1 MKIKVTSAVRLLR
14 SCAAGSAMVA
24 AATVLSLPSSAEESD
39 AKVLFKAMSDYI
51 SAQNELSFSYDANLE
66 IVTADMM
73 KVGFASS
80 GTVALVRPDKIRVTR
95 TGGFAD
101 VEMAYD
107 GTVLSVLGKKLNV
120 FTSME
125 TKGSIDD
132 LIDTL
137 RFDYGAEAPAA
148 DLLSSNPNDAM
159 MSNVTSAMDLGSGVI
174 RGQMC
179 DHLAF
184 RTREVDW
191 QIWIAQGDRPYP
203 CRFEITSKLTAMAP
217 SYRIDVSDWK
227 SGAGVAGNSFRIESG
242 SAKVVK
248 IDEFEGL
255 DEVKPM
261 LTEGAE
267 Q

>member
-1 MKIKVTSAVRLLR
+1 MNSKVTPAVNLLR
-14 SCAAGSAMVA
+14 ACAAISVMA
-24 AATVLSLPSSAEESD
+24 AVTAYALPAAAEESD
-39 AKVLFKAMSDYI
+39 AKALFKAMSDYL
-51 SAQNELSFSYDANLE
+51 SAQKELSFNYDANLE

-80 GTVALVRPDKIRVTR
+80 GTVALARPDKIRLTR

-107 GTVLSVLGKKLNV
+107 GKMLNVLGKKLNV
-120 FTSME
+120 FTSAE
-125 TKGSIDD
+125 TQGSIDE

-148 DLLSSNPNDAM
+148 DLLSSNPYEAM
-159 MSNVTSAMDLGSGVI
+159 TSNVTSAMDLGTGVI
-174 RGQMC
+174 GGQVC

-184 RTREVDW
+184 RTPEVDW

-203 CRFEITSKLTAMAP
+203 CRLEITSKLTAMAP
-217 SYRIDVSDWK
+217 SYRVDVSDWK
-227 SGAGVAGNSFRIESG
+227 SGDGIAGTSFQIESG
-242 SAKVVK
+242 TAKVVK
-248 IDEFEGL
+248 IEEFDGL
-255 DEVKPM
+255 DEMKPM
-261 LTEGAE
+261 LSEGAA

>member
-1 MKIKVTSAVRLLR
+1 MKLKVTSAVRRLR
-14 SCAAGSAMVA
+14 SFAAASIMVA
-24 AATVLSLPSSAEESD
+24 GTTVLSLPSSAEESD
-39 AKVLFKAMSDYI
+39 AKALFKAMSDYI
-51 SAQNELSFSYDANLE
+51 AAQKELSFSYDANLE

-101 VEMAYD
+101 VDMAYD
-107 GTVLSVLGKKLNV
+107 GKVLSVLGKKLNV
-120 FTSME
+120 FTSTE

-148 DLLSSNPNDAM
+148 DLLSSNPYEAM
-159 MSNVTSAMDLGSGVI
+159 MSNVTAAMDLGSGVI

-191 QIWIAQGDRPYP
+191 QIWIAQGDHPYP

-227 SGAGVAGNSFRIESG
+227 SGAGVAGTSFRIESG

-261 LTEGAE
+261 LSEGAE

>member
-1 MKIKVTSAVRLLR
+1 MKNKVTPAAGLLR
-14 SCAAGSAMVA
+14 ACRAASLMA
-24 AATVLSLPSSAEESD
+24 AAVAVSLPAAAEEGD
-39 AKVLFKAMSDYI
+39 ARALFKAMSDYV
-51 SAQNELSFSYDANLE
+51 SAQKELSFSYDANLE

-80 GTVALVRPDKIRVTR
+80 GTVAMARPDKIRLTR

-107 GTVLSVLGKKLNV
+107 GNVLSVLGKKLNV
-120 FTSME
+120 FTSVE
-125 TKGSIDD
+125 TKGSIDE

-148 DLLSSNPNDAM
+148 DLLSSNPYDTMTA
-159 MSNVTSAMDLGSGVI
+159 NVTAAMDLGSGVI
-174 RGQMC
+174 GGQMC

-203 CRFEITSKLTAMAP
+203 CRLEITSKLTAMAP
-217 SYRIDVSDWK
+217 SYRVDVSEWK
-227 SGAGVAGNSFRIESG
+227 TGDGAAGSSFSIDSGT
-242 SAKVVK
+242 AKVVK
-248 IDEFEGL
+248 IEAFEGL
-255 DEVKPM
+255 DEMTPM
-261 LTEGAE
+261 LAEGAA

>member
-1 MKIKVTSAVRLLR
+1 MMMEVTTAVGRLR
-14 SCAAGSAMVA
+14 SFA
-24 AATVLSLPSSAEESD
+24 AASFVVVSATILPSPSFAEEGD
-39 AKVLFKAMSDYI
+39 AKALFKAMSDYI
-51 SAQNELSFSYDANLE
+51 VAQKELSFSYDANLE

-80 GTVALVRPDKIRVTR
+80 GTVALVRPDKIRLTR

-101 VEMAYD
+101 VDMAYD
-107 GTVLSVLGKKLNV
+107 GKVLSVLGKKLNV
-120 FTSME
+120 FASAEMQ
-125 TKGSIDD
+125 GSIDD

-137 RFDYGAEAPAA
+137 RFEYGAEAPAA
-148 DLLSSNPNDAM
+148 DLLSANPYEAM
-159 MSNVTSAMDLGSGVI
+159 MSNVTSALDLGSGVI

-184 RTREVDW
+184 RTAEVDW

-203 CRFEITSKLTAMAP
+203 CRFEITSKLTALAP

-227 SGAGVAGNSFRIESG
+227 AEAGVAGSSFRIESG

-248 IDEFEGL
+248 IDEFGGL

-261 LTEGAE
+261 LSEGAE

>member
-1 MKIKVTSAVRLLR
+1 MKIKLTSAVGLLR
-14 SCAAGSAMVA
+14 RCAAASVVTV
-24 AATVLSLPSSAEESD
+24 AATVLPLPSSAEESD
-39 AKVLFKAMSDYI
+39 AKALFKAMSDYI
-51 SAQNELSFSYDANLE
+51 AAQSELSFSYDANLE
-66 IVTADMM
+66 IVTADLM

-80 GTVALVRPDKIRVTR
+80 GTVSLARPDKIRVTR

-101 VEMAYD
+101 VDMAYD
-107 GTVLSVLGKKLNV
+107 GEVLSVLGKELNV
-120 FTSME
+120 FTSTE
-125 TKGSIDD
+125 TKGSVDD

-137 RFDYGAEAPAA
+137 RFEYGAEAPAA
-148 DLLSSNPNDAM
+148 DLLSSNPYEAM

-174 RGQMC
+174 RGQVC

-227 SGAGVAGNSFRIESG
+227 AGSGVVATSFRIESG
-242 SAKVVK
+242 NAKIVK

-261 LTEGAE
+261 LSEGTE